1 MGRRGRGDG
10 LKAWTGGS
18 GCTLGRQPP
27 RSRPSPRQA
36 AAPAPL
42 SLAGQAAAPPQL
54 SRLRLGTS
62 SLKPHRGRGVRL
74 VRPAAYPPRPPRHT
88 PSGLTVAMLPRPPA
102 RLPTSSGV
110 PPPQRYFSTA
120 LATTSYCGALKK
132 NKMRSA
138 KNLLLK
144 QSLSIGNVPYKN
156 LLPLPNG
163 CSLKHN

>member
-74 VRPAAYPPRPPRHT
+74 VRPAAYPSRPPDTHPAGSPWPCCR
-88 PSGLTVAMLPRPPA
+88 VRPPA
-102 RLPTSSGV
+102 SPRPLVFLHLSDTSVLRL
-110 PPPQRYFSTA
+110 
-120 LATTSYCGALKK
+120 
-132 NKMRSA
+132 
-138 KNLLLK
+138 
-144 QSLSIGNVPYKN
+144 
-156 LLPLPNG
+156 
-163 CSLKHN
+163 

>member
-27 RSRPSPRQA
+27 HSRPSPRQA

-74 VRPAAYPPRPPRHT
+74 VRPAAYPSRPPDTHPAGSPWPCCR
-88 PSGLTVAMLPRPPA
+88 VRPP
-102 RLPTSSGV
+102 PHV
-110 PPPQRYFSTA
+110 PPPQRTSVLRWYSVST
-120 LATTSYCGALKK
+120 SYQYCGASKK
-132 NKMRSA
+132 
-138 KNLLLK
+138 K
-144 QSLSIGNVPYKN
+144 QDEVCEKFAFETIGNRLVQKFAPTAQWVF
-156 LLPLPNG
+156 LETQRMV
-163 CSLKHN
+163 